1 MAGEAGGTAAVFDG
15 IILNKTVNNKTN
27 RKEFL
32 KNALP
37 IKIVEEVDEAT
48 LKVNVAKDLYMASD
62 FTNNPNKSARQFA
75 REACDRANAF
85 LTELKSRGMV

>member
-1 MAGEAGGTAAVFDG
+1 MAGEAGGTTVFDG
-15 IILNKTVNNKTN
+15 IILNKTETNKNDRN
-27 RKEFL
+27 RFL
-32 KNALP
+32 KDALP
-37 IKIVEEVDEAT
+37 IKIVEGVDEAS

-85 LTELKSRGMV
+85 VTELKSRGMV